1 MTHDVTRH
9 EHIAQEPRRS
19 ARDAVVYAAVTLTIL
34 ALVVWAPLR
43 YAAPHLIAT
52 DHITDVGY
60 GWLLWFVAALSA
72 FATIAAGAALSLRK
86 PRDVAPI
93 LGCAA
98 AGLGFYL
105 VTHTMPIW

>member
-1 MTHDVTRH
+1 
-9 EHIAQEPRRS
+9 
-19 ARDAVVYAAVTLTIL
+19 
-34 ALVVWAPLR
+34 
-43 YAAPHLIAT
+43 
-52 DHITDVGY
+52 
-60 GWLLWFVAALSA
+60 ALSA

-105 VTHTMPIW
+105 VTHTMPIWGSPNDSEHQPHSGWLFMFACHTCFLSRVARPSSGRGGRRRYSVATDSASVSATSDMGRCLMSRR